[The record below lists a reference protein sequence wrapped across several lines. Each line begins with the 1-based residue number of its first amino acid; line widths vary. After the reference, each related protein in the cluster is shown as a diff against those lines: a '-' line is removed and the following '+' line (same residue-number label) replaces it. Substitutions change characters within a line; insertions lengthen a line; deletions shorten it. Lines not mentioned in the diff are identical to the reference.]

1 MSKQIELVNVL
12 KASGFI
18 FQGSE
23 IYDGL
28 SNTWD
33 YGPLG
38 SILKNN
44 IKKLWIKRFIN
55 QEHNAFL
62 IDSSIILNPRV
73 WEASGHTSTFSD
85 PLIDCK
91 NCKERYRADKLSEI
105 VNLGL
110 SEAEIKSEL
119 NIDVFNVKRIKCPKC
134 EKIDWTNIR
143 QFNLM
148 YRTFQGP
155 VENMENSVYLRPE
168 TAQGIFVNFKNIQR
182 SMRAKLPFSVGQ
194 IGKSF
199 RNEITPGNFIFR
211 TREFEQMELEVF
223 CFPEEDEATFN
234 HYLKKIE
241 FFLLNDMKISNENLR
256 MKEHEK
262 EELSHYAKKT
272 IDFEY
277 KFYHDWS
284 ELWGIAN
291 RTDFD
296 LKSHES
302 FSNKDLSYLDQ
313 EKNTK
318 ITPYVIEPSVGV
330 DRLMYAFLTDKYR
343 KQTLE
348 DGEER
353 IFFDFPYFLSPYK
366 IAILPLSNKLSDI
379 SFEIYMNLKKNNIE
393 CTYDSSGSI
402 GKRYRR
408 QDAIGTYLC
417 ITIDFDTEKDN
428 TVTVRNR
435 NTMEQE
441 RVNIDEIINNYIMWS
456 KKYE

>member
-1 MSKQIELVNVL
+1 MSKQIELVNFL
-12 KASGFI
+12 KSVGFI
-18 FQGSE
+18 YQGSE

-38 SILKNN
+38 TILKNN
-44 IKKLWIKRFIN
+44 IKKLWIDNFIN
-55 QEHNAFL
+55 QEHNSFL
-62 IDSSIILNPRV
+62 LDSAIIINPTV
-73 WEASGHTSTFSD
+73 WDASGHTSTFSD

-91 NCKERYRADKLSEI
+91 NCKERYRADKLSEQL
-105 VNLGL
+105 NL
-110 SEAEIKSEL
+110 SYTEAEIKKDE
-119 NIDVFNVKRIKCPKC
+119 NKNMFNTKEITCPNC
-134 EKIDWTNIR
+134 QKIDWTEIR

-148 YRTFQGP
+148 YKTYQGP
-155 VENMENSVYLRPE
+155 VDNKDNLVYLRPE
-168 TAQGIFVNFKNIQR
+168 TAQGIFINFKNIQR

-223 CFPEEDEATFN
+223 CYPENDNITFEK
-234 HYLKKIE
+234 YLNKIE
-241 FFLLNDMKISNENLR
+241 NFLINEMKIDKNNLR
-256 MKEHEK
+256 KKEHEK

-284 ELWGIAN
+284 ELWGLAN

-296 LKSHES
+296 LKSHENKS
-302 FSNKDLSYLDQ
+302 KKDLSYLDQ
-313 EKNTK
+313 ETNKK
-318 ITPYVIEPSVGV
+318 IIPYVIEPSVGV
-330 DRLMYAFLTDKYR
+330 DRLLYAFLTDKYK
-343 KQTLE
+343 KQILE

-353 IFFDFPYFLSPYK
+353 IYFDFPYVLSPYK
-366 IAILPLSNKLSDI
+366 IAILPLSNKLADKA
-379 SFEIYMNLKKNNIE
+379 FDLYMQLKKNNIE

-417 ITIDFDTEKDN
+417 VTVDFDTEKDN
-428 TVTVRNR
+428 SVTVRER
-435 NTMEQE
+435 NTMKQE
-441 RVNIDEIINNYIMWS
+441 RINIDELTNNYIMWS